1 MYTIS
6 KIISCHVIPES
17 HIVIPEFHPVIPDH
31 TVVIPDHTLVIPAKQ
46 SVRECQIVLGFIIPT
61 EACPRGRGGWN
72 PVQLLILRVLLDSIF
87 RWNDEVWCVFLI
99 PGQPGRQESTV
110 SGRDS
115 PPDTCSRRHDTWQIL
130 QQALNSSHKPF

>member
-31 TVVIPDHTLVIPAKQ
+31 TLVIPAKQ
-46 SVRECQIVLGFIIPT
+46 SVRECQIVSRFIIPT

-72 PVQLLILRVLLDSIF
+72 PEILLILRELLDSIF

-99 PGQPGRQESTV
+99 LGHTGAR
-110 SGRDS
+110 G
-115 PPDTCSRRHDTWQIL
+115 
-130 QQALNSSHKPF
+130 